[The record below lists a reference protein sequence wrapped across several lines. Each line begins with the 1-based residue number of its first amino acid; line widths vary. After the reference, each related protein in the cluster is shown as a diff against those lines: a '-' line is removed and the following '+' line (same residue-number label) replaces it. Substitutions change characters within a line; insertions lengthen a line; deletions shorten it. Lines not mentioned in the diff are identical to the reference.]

1 MRPLQTY
8 IGNPGEDRVAQI
20 VERCEKAIS
29 RGLEWLAGRVS
40 AEGELEGS
48 ETVLF
53 GYYKALLT
61 FTAAR
66 RYLEAERAAR
76 KSKRDFYKDGQFG
89 GEKYS
94 AATVGPMYRDSWLTR
109 GAHIAGRSDMSMP
122 AASAIGRQLCGK
134 RSVERR
140 VGREFRRKVG
150 MWLCTNSYK

>member
-61 FTAAR
+61 FTAAG

-76 KSKRDFYKDGQFG
+76 KIKRDFYKDGQFG
-89 GEKYS
+89 GEQYS
-94 AATVGPMYRDSWLTR
+94 AATVGPIYRDSWLTW
-109 GAHIAGRSDMSMP
+109 GAHIAGRYDMSVP
-122 AASAIGRQLCGK
+122 AACDRAAALRDDGRRACRGIGADHRD
-134 RSVERR
+134 
-140 VGREFRRKVG
+140 RKSTR
-150 MWLCTNSYK
+150 LNSSH

>member
-61 FTAAR
+61 FTAAG

-76 KSKRDFYKDGQFG
+76 KIKRDFYKDGQDR
-89 GEKYS
+89 KS
-94 AATVGPMYRDSWLTR
+94 TR
-109 GAHIAGRSDMSMP
+109 
-122 AASAIGRQLCGK
+122 L
-134 RSVERR
+134 
-140 VGREFRRKVG
+140 
-150 MWLCTNSYK
+150 NSSH

>member
-61 FTAAR
+61 FTAAG
-66 RYLEAERAAR
+66 RYLERSEEHTSELQSLMRIPLA
-76 KSKRDFYKDGQFG
+76 DFC
-89 GEKYS
+89 
-94 AATVGPMYRDSWLTR
+94 LT
-109 GAHIAGRSDMSMP
+109 
-122 AASAIGRQLCGK
+122 QKKL
-134 RSVERR
+134 
-140 VGREFRRKVG
+140 
-150 MWLCTNSYK
+150 N

>member
-61 FTAAR
+61 FTAAG

-76 KSKRDFYKDGQFG
+76 KIKRDFYKDGQFG
-89 GEKYS
+89 GEQYS
-94 AATVGPMYRDSWLTR
+94 AATV
-109 GAHIAGRSDMSMP
+109 RSEEHTSELQSLMR
-122 AASAIGRQLCGK
+122 I
-134 RSVERR
+134 
-140 VGREFRRKVG
+140 
-150 MWLCTNSYK
+150 SYAVFCLKKKNNKSNI